1 MSGVDLKKTIL
12 QILEKLKAVETRE
25 LLWENQ
31 HPDSAF
37 SAQTVFIDSIRDFDY
52 IEIEFS
58 NYLRLARTTVKAF
71 PDFSGNV
78 EAVSASIGVD
88 GERFWLNRRYFNID
102 SSGINFLS
110 GGYKKQ
116 DDTKTIGDD
125 ECMVPLKIYGIRKIG
140 NRA

>member
-1 MSGVDLKKTIL
+1 MRLYDLLFKINTALKKI
-12 QILEKLKAVETRE
+12 EYKE

-52 IEIEFS
+52 VEIEFS
-58 NYLRLARTTVKAF
+58 NYLRSARTTVKAF

-78 EAVSASIGVD
+78 DAVSASIGND

-102 SSGINFLS
+102 SSGINFLPGS
-110 GGYKKQ
+110 YKGIN
-116 DDTKTIGDD
+116 DTKTIGSD

-140 NRA
+140 S